1 MRTSSAWALA
11 LWAPGRSCSSS
22 SWAWC
27 SCRPGR
33 SAGRWVKHRSKY
45 DAAAHEEEGQNQGKS
60 KGSVEVR
67 PSWAGLTAVAVIAVG
82 SQIISRPA
90 LAVCCCWWPPL
101 LPVLRLALLPNAC
114 RCSLHPRHTLQWIA
128 QFEITAV
135 IVLLGLLS
143 SLSLF
148 GQYWDIL
155 TGATP
160 YEDIQK
166 PLLAEEDEAQGAE
179 AGTLDVTGDGSTG
192 GGGGGKAYRRVST
205 GGGVVAIATQPRSA
219 SNWYGRVEVMD
230 EQERAAE
237 HVLAQTV
244 ASPRNI
250 ILAPDPFHGGM
261 PVVFRDPGE
270 CPTAFCE

>member
-1 MRTSSAWALA
+1 M
-11 LWAPGRSCSSS
+11 P
-22 SWAWC
+22 
-27 SCRPGR
+27 
-33 SAGRWVKHRSKY
+33 
-45 DAAAHEEEGQNQGKS
+45 DACLS
-60 KGSVEVR
+60 
-67 PSWAGLTAVAVIAVG
+67 
-82 SQIISRPA
+82 
-90 LAVCCCWWPPL
+90 
-101 LPVLRLALLPNAC
+101 
-114 RCSLHPRHTLQWIA
+114 SLHPCHTLQWIA

-244 ASPRNI
+244 ASPGNI

-270 CPTAFCE
+270 CGSRAAYWLLRARASLRGYLEVVTSDSCSGLWVRCRQCLHEQQVLTRLRTRFV